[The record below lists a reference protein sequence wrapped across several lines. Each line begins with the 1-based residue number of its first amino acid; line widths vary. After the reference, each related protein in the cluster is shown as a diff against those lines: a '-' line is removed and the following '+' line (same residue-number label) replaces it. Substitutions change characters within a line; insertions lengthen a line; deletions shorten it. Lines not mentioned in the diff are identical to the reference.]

1 MSETHL
7 LQLSTP
13 PNLPL
18 FCLRHLHHCDL
29 LAAASLPHPQQPTT
43 MSFASALCRTPLVA
57 SPTPRRASRHAG
69 RRAVAP
75 RAFAAPQQLWQ
86 LAEAAAAAKP
96 GEVDAPISAIIIGGL
111 KEGCTA

>member
-1 MSETHL
+1 
-7 LQLSTP
+7 
-13 PNLPL
+13 
-18 FCLRHLHHCDL
+18 
-29 LAAASLPHPQQPTT
+29 

-96 GEVDAPISAIIIGGL
+96 GEVDAPISAIIIGAVVVTALSFAVSFGL
-111 KEGCTA
+111 KGGTDASIQMQERDRKKFNKYDK